1 VRDPSYRRTRSERV
15 QNFSGS
21 QEDVTTSSIG
31 GPGTRHGEH
40 HRANPDDDELMG
52 EINAIFRISMSITLK
67 TQGKKLKWVISLA
80 QRIESR
86 RNIKW
91 SDEDISFGPENHP
104 ETELSERNLSF
115 VIKVPIGWHKVAKI
129 LIDSGALSN
138 LIVRKTFIEMC
149 LNLKD
154 FIPVHDTFHRVI
166 TRQSSTLIGCID
178 LEVSFGTWDNKC
190 MEMLTFE
197 VVSFD
202 IGYNCILGRPFLL
215 KFMAVIHT
223 GYATMKM
230 PGPKGVITIKADQR
244 DTLACENATLTHA
257 GQFSKKAEQV
267 AKVVKTQDGSTLLKS
282 PTPKPLT
289 FGTPRP
295 PSTKK
300 RHLSFLNIKSAAH
313 RPTGG

>member
-1 VRDPSYRRTRSERV
+1 V

-138 LIVRKTFIEMC
+138 LIVRKT
-149 LNLKD
+149 
-154 FIPVHDTFHRVI
+154 
-166 TRQSSTLIGCID
+166 
-178 LEVSFGTWDNKC
+178 
-190 MEMLTFE
+190 
-197 VVSFD
+197 
-202 IGYNCILGRPFLL
+202 LL
-215 KFMAVIHT
+215 RCASI
-223 GYATMKM
+223 
-230 PGPKGVITIKADQR
+230 
-244 DTLACENATLTHA
+244 
-257 GQFSKKAEQV
+257 
-267 AKVVKTQDGSTLLKS
+267 
-282 PTPKPLT
+282 
-289 FGTPRP
+289 
-295 PSTKK
+295 
-300 RHLSFLNIKSAAH
+300 
-313 RPTGG
+313 